1 MVERVQLKTIIS
13 VSLIVGTYRVFN
25 LTGLEKSEISRL
37 KSYNALSKHDTLVS
51 LAAR

>member
-25 LTGLEKSEISRL
+25 LTGVLPL
-37 KSYNALSKHDTLVS
+37 
-51 LAAR
+51 